1 MGNDP
6 FHNHTL
12 GTFVEQRTSC
22 CMTPGNNDE
31 PKPTAAPMTEP
42 CEADVKAFV
51 ERYANIERLTPF
63 RKKQLLRAA
72 LGKDKPNPPADDVRV
87 ARGSNSPAPKSAEPH
102 CLARNAAAA
111 PAR

>member
-1 MGNDP
+1 
-6 FHNHTL
+6 
-12 GTFVEQRTSC
+12 
-22 CMTPGNNDE
+22 MTPGNNDE

-72 LGKDKPNPPADDVRV
+72 LGKDKPNPPADDECCGCSCSPCLKDLWREEVQV
-87 ARGSNSPAPKSAEPH
+87 WQEARGITVVEEDLPSKGDA
-102 CLARNAAAA
+102 LDW
-111 PAR
+111 